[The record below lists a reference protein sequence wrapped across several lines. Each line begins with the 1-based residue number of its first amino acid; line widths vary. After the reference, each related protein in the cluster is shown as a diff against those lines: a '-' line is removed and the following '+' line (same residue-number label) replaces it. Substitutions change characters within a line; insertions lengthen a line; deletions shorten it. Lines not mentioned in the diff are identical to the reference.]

1 MEEEPVTT
9 DDDAEDDRSRYER
22 LYADLEQV
30 VQSGAVDDWDR
41 YPELDMLLITANPE
55 QSDELEA
62 MLRDAMAHLQAEQEW
77 DRAPEMARRHP
88 KIAKV
93 QAWVPRTER

>member
-9 DDDAEDDRSRYER
+9 DDDAEDDRDRYER

-41 YPELDMLLITANPE
+41 YPELDMLLITANPD

-62 MLRDAMAHLQAEQEW
+62 MLGDAMTHYLQANKDWERDQEM
-77 DRAPEMARRHP
+77 DPRRQGP
-88 KIAKV
+88 GV
-93 QAWVPRTER
+93 GPGRG